1 MLPSSSY
8 LYVLKSVDKDSL
20 SVFSKEYMGKYSNKG
35 DMDVIGVIS
44 FELSKSGYKIEGIAN
59 YKTRDHQLDSGVLS
73 V

>member
-1 MLPSSSY
+1 
-8 LYVLKSVDKDSL
+8 
-20 SVFSKEYMGKYSNKG
+20 MGKYSNKG

-44 FELSKSGYKIEGIAN
+44 FELSKSGHKIEGIAN